1 MSMRNNVKQT
11 SIYLTPDADRIIRR
25 KCYEW
30 DITRKELWSR
40 VILLLDGLEKKDL
53 FGEEATQ

>member
-1 MSMRNNVKQT
+1 MPMKNDVKQT

-30 DITRKELWSR
+30 DITRKELWAR
-40 VILLLDGLEKKDL
+40 VIMLLDGLDKKDL
-53 FGEEATQ
+53 FPEVES